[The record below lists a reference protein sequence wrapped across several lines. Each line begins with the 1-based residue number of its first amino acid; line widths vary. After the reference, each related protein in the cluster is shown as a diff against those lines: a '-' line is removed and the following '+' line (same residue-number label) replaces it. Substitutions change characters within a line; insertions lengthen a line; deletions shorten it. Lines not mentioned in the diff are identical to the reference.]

1 MRRLAHFAIA
11 AFGMTLTVA
20 TADAAPFSA
29 AAAIRNVTSG
39 SISAPIHLKP
49 GNHCHPHGHGKLCH
63 GPNDY
68 PALYPRAERQ
78 LNAPHRHT
86 RLCRH

>member
-1 MRRLAHFAIA
+1 MPRIAHFAIA
-11 AFGMTLTVA
+11 AVGLMLTAVI
-20 TADAAPFSA
+20 ADATPISP
-29 AAAIRNVTSG
+29 AIGSLNTGS
-39 SISAPIHLKP
+39 SISQQIHLKP

-68 PALYPRAERQ
+68 PVLYPRTERKPT
-78 LNAPHRHT
+78 APHHHT